1 MKKLFKLAAFIITP
15 LIAFSTLLLSSPS
28 YAAEEYGN
36 CQNPCAESCHIPDS
50 AKTAHGCDGT
60 TNDNPLAT
68 EIVNIVNG
76 IIFAAGIVAVIFIVI
91 GGINYMTSAG
101 DPGKVKKGK
110 DTILYAMI
118 GLVICALSFAIVN
131 WVIRGVIGGERPS
144 GETSQQQS
152 N

>member
-1 MKKLFKLAAFIITP
+1 MP
-15 LIAFSTLLLSSPS
+15 LIMLSALLLSSPS
-28 YAAEEYGN
+28 YATDNYSN
-36 CQNPCAESCHIPDS
+36 CENPCASTCNIPPS
-50 AKTAHGCDGT
+50 AKINYGCDGT

-144 GETSQQQS
+144 EETSQQQS